1 MELKERCRKFID
13 ELGVKATKFADNA
26 GIGRSTYYKWLND
39 KIEISNNLENRID
52 EYLKKYGF

>member
-39 KIEISNNLENRID
+39 EIEISSNLEKRID